1 MENNINNK
9 DEKSIDFVKRL
20 KESREEDS
28 SFIKILTCMVIIFVV
43 VIMSIFI
50 LADNEKFLTKHFG
63 KDSSITKIFKNLSQ
77 SKGKKE
83 HADFTLPFGIRRQN
97 ILLLGVD
104 ASENPKDL
112 WTGTRTDTIILINID
127 PKTKSIN
134 AISIPRDS
142 KVYLPDNKGVDKIN
156 TAHALGGISL
166 TKRTIEETLGI
177 HIDKYIMVHDDA
189 VKAIVDAM
197 DGIDVYIEK
206 PMHYNDYAGK
216 LHINFSK
223 GEHHLDGQ
231 KAVEYLR
238 FRHDALGDIGRT
250 QRQQWLLRSLLT
262 KLKQPSTITKIPDI
276 ISVAK
281 NYVKTDMSL
290 YEMSQ
295 YAALAKHIDM
305 DKIEIATLPGAP
317 NQKGYI
323 SYWILDPEK
332 TQETINR
339 LIYREKSQLANDAQV
354 LAGVMASNQ
363 NKINEITEAL
373 VNSGIEVRCTGIL
386 TKTHPQFVAHSK
398 EITTDYYNNLRKNN
412 EVIGNY
418 QFVYAPDNYYCGVTD
433 FTIILSD

>member
-1 MENNINNK
+1 
-9 DEKSIDFVKRL
+9 
-20 KESREEDS
+20 
-28 SFIKILTCMVIIFVV
+28 
-43 VIMSIFI
+43 
-50 LADNEKFLTKHFG
+50 
-63 KDSSITKIFKNLSQ
+63 
-77 SKGKKE
+77 
-83 HADFTLPFGIRRQN
+83 
-97 ILLLGVD
+97 
-104 ASENPKDL
+104 
-112 WTGTRTDTIILINID
+112 
-127 PKTKSIN
+127 
-134 AISIPRDS
+134 
-142 KVYLPDNKGVDKIN
+142 
-156 TAHALGGISL
+156 
-166 TKRTIEETLGI
+166 
-177 HIDKYIMVHDDA
+177 MVHDDA